1 MLVIAIVYR
10 LNTFPFIHINIFH
23 AILNVLALT
32 PLLERFEHEH
42 GTLTSVALFFGREYK
57 APLMRQDGTGIHSG
71 DTWTNLIGNSS
82 DHATGVA
89 LHTGRNYFGL
99 EHGSHGSQV
108 CFVPEHSWDCSI
120 CLFTT
125 VHSLWVFLLLG
136 VEAIRTYRSNP
147 YLTIATHNIPT
158 WTTPLILTLCVA
170 ALLPSTS
177 LLGHLCGLAI
187 GYTCEFRRPFRF
199 HF

>member
-108 CFVPEHSWDCSI
+108 GFVFEHSWTIRFTYSQPRIAYGYSC
-120 CLFTT
+120 CLG
-125 VHSLWVFLLLG
+125 S
-136 VEAIRTYRSNP
+136 
-147 YLTIATHNIPT
+147 
-158 WTTPLILTLCVA
+158 
-170 ALLPSTS
+170 
-177 LLGHLCGLAI
+177 
-187 GYTCEFRRPFRF
+187 RPFGPIGPTRT
-199 HF
+199 